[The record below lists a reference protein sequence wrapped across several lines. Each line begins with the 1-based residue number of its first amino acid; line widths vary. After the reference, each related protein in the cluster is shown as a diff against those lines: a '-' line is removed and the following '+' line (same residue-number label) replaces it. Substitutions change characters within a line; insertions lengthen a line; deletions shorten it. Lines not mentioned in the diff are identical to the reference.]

1 MKVMIKVISRQKEN
15 SYHDTMVITQMC
27 EFSSHRSNMYKCE
40 KEYYSRKINILL
52 PGCVKLSTDLPV
64 NRSTRWSFYCS
75 LQLCIDHHSHSI
87 IITKRWG
94 AAFCWWTPLAG
105 DYVKNLRFARI
116 GWHGHLGNLDVS
128 LQGLQK
134 VCPIS
139 KIVPNTK
146 LHRQNCT
153 TPPVW
158 MQFG

>member
-75 LQLCIDHHSHSI
+75 LQLRIDHHSHSI

-105 DYVKNLRFARI
+105 DCVKNPRFARI
-116 GWHGHLGNLDVS
+116 CWCGHLVNLDVS
-128 LQGLQK
+128 LQGLEK
-134 VCPIS
+134 GARVRDSMPY
-139 KIVPNTK
+139 
-146 LHRQNCT
+146 LQNCPKHQT
-153 TPPVW
+153 SP
-158 MQFG
+158 